1 MPRFLRMSPSLVV
14 LLALAV
20 VSFTGRCWA
29 GTESTILTFPNN
41 GGTFPGGAGPYAGL
55 ISDAAGN
62 LFGTTLYGGRDYV
75 GVVFELVPQASGTYK
90 EVVLYS
96 FLQNHDCYG
105 PMGRLLQDSAG
116 NLYGAAQAGCAHSN
130 GGVFE
135 LSPTGGGKYAYAV
148 IYAFPAVANA
158 GQPNSPLSMDS
169 AGNLYGVFG
178 SGGTQGYGQIYQ
190 LKPSGTGGW
199 VPKIIYTFGH
209 TGDGTYAT
217 GPLTLD
223 STGNIYGTTA
233 YGGLGNGTVYEVSPA
248 AGGWKEKL
256 LYNFRGTTDGFFPL
270 NGVTLAP
277 TGDLFG
283 TTDGSNGT
291 VFRLSLSGST
301 WLKHVI
307 HPFGAAGDGVN
318 PAEYGSLT
326 MDSSGNIYGST
337 FIGGTDNFGVVYELS
352 PSGGTWSETIL
363 YSFEGSDDGSQ
374 PNADLLLDSS
384 GNILGTTF
392 TAGHTGGGTVFKI
405 TP

>member
-1 MPRFLRMSPSLVV
+1 MRGLLRKTPSLVV
-14 LLALAV
+14 LVAIAVASLAAN
-20 VSFTGRCWA
+20 CWA

-55 ISDAAGN
+55 ISDASGN
-62 LFGTTLYGGRDYV
+62 LFGTTLYGGKAYV
-75 GVVFELVPQASGTYK
+75 GVVFELVPQTSGTYK

-96 FLQNHDCYG
+96 FRASPDCNS
-105 PMGRLLQDSAG
+105 PMGRLLLDSAG
-116 NLYGAAQAGCAHSN
+116 NLYGAAQAGCEHLN

-135 LSPTGGGKYAYAV
+135 LSPAGGGKYTYSV
-148 IYAFPAVANA
+148 IYAFPGAYT
-158 GQPNSPLSMDS
+158 GQPDSPLSMDT
-169 AGNLYGVFG
+169 AGNLYGIIG
-178 SGGTQGYGQIYQ
+178 SGGSQGFGQIYQ
-190 LKPSGTGGW
+190 LTPNGSGGW

-209 TGDGTYAT
+209 RGDGTYPT
-217 GPLTLD
+217 GPLTID
-223 STGNIYGTTA
+223 SVGNIYGTTA
-233 YGGLGNGTVYEVSPA
+233 YGGLGNGTVYELSPV
-248 AGGWKEKL
+248 AGNWREKI
-256 LYNFRGTTDGFFPL
+256 LYNFKGTTDGFFPL

-291 VFRLSLSGST
+291 VFRLSLSSST
-301 WLKHVI
+301 WVKHII
-307 HPFGAAGDGVN
+307 HSFNAAGNGAV

-326 MDSSGNIYGST
+326 MDAAGNIYGTT
-337 FIGGTDNFGVVYELS
+337 FQGGADNLGIVYKLS

-363 YSFEGSDDGSQ
+363 YAFTGSNDGSQ

-384 GNILGTTF
+384 GNILGTAF